1 MDLVTIDHLLTTT
14 RSVRKRLD
22 LRHAVDL
29 HVIQHCIEIAI
40 QAPNG
45 GNRGLYHCRA
55 APQGYFRPY
64 LLRYLGNEAQ
74 LGLLFRRREQ
84 VASLP

>member
-22 LRHAVDL
+22 LRRAVDP
-29 HVIQHCIEIAI
+29 HVIQQGIEIAI

-45 GNRGLYHCRA
+45 GNRGLYHCSA
-55 APQGYFRPY
+55 APP
-64 LLRYLGNEAQ
+64 
-74 LGLLFRRREQ
+74 GLLS
-84 VASLP
+84 AIPAALPGQRGAAWPPVPQA